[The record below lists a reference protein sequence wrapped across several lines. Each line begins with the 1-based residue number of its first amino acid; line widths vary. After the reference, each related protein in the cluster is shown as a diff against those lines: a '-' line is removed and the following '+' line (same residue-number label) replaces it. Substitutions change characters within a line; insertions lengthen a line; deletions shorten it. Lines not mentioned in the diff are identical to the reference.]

1 MSAKEPILKQ
11 SLQDQYIKL
20 DRIGAYIRKAEARVG
35 QLQDQIESVREQ
47 REKEQSKLL
56 GGMGV
61 STSSLSKKI

>member
-1 MSAKEPILKQ
+1 MS

-20 DRIGAYIRKAEARVG
+20 ERIGAYIRKAEARVG
-35 QLQDQIESVREQ
+35 QLQDQLEKLREQ

-61 STSSLSKKI
+61 SSSALSKRI

>member
-1 MSAKEPILKQ
+1 MNSQTKDN
-11 SLQDQYIKL
+11 LQDQYIKL
-20 DRIGAYIRKAEARVG
+20 ERISAYIRKAEARVS
-35 QLQDQIESVREQ
+35 QLQDQLENAQEQ